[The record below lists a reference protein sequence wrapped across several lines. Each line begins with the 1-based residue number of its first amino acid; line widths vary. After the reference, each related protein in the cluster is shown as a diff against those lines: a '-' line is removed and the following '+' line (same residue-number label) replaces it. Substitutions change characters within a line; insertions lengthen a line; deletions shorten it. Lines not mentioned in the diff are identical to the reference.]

1 MADVVAAR
9 AAYKAARELVTQTR
23 LALGKAI
30 IDARAQGVQQEQI
43 AKKLELTREQIR
55 RYQAEYV
62 RVTAEAAAAAK
73 AS

>member
-9 AAYKAARELVTQTR
+9 RAYKAARDQVEVTR

-30 IDARAQGVQQEQI
+30 IDARASGIQQEQI
-43 AKKLELTREQIR
+43 AKELELTREQIR

-62 RVTAEAAAAAK
+62 KKMATAAAPNG
-73 AS
+73 S